1 MHGFDNVLPA
11 YGAVLFY
18 SGRGNVIGN
27 RVTYR
32 RRGDDAG
39 GGDSDGLDIFLS
51 RGACPIH

>member
-1 MHGFDNVLPA
+1 MHSFDNVLPA

-51 RGACPIH
+51 HGACPIH